1 MAAIIMMEISSKT
14 IMKESDKMWK
24 LNVSELSQKNE
35 IHKKVKASESEMTVV
50 NNNST
55 SIYKAVIQ

>member
-1 MAAIIMMEISSKT
+1 MAAIVMMEISSKT